1 MKVQFLCV
9 LVAVASCKGKG
20 DEQGKPTVGSTDKG
34 SAAATGSGS
43 GAGTGSGTSPAAGS
57 ATAATPPPAPGITYP
72 PPGDGPHA
80 GVDLAAIRT
89 KLQGTWLLGPG
100 TPPSVWHV
108 QGDDLVQYDTTGKKT
123 EHTIELLAPCYARV
137 ADKGASS
144 ATYWNF
150 VFDGDTLYAGLGNAG
165 VTTGDTTIGCVSSG
179 IYVLKG
185 ETCTGWAMD
194 TFADRAKRWTTEAGT
209 CSMVDGVFTADDAT
223 AKRPLYGKQVLDQKV
238 GSVLMTRQ
246 MTGNK
251 AEKVASLDVALATQR
266 EAIAAADAL
275 TKLPADLPF
284 YAWGLPAETVAGEA
298 NARVFAAGV
307 DRDGAWSLRSY
318 RIKEIA
324 EKAVWLTGMK
334 DVFAPPAFVL
344 QGASVIAPVVGAPAV
359 VFTGMELW
367 GLIDKVEGDQVTV
380 RFLSGPAPTT
390 RTSKADEVLVLPTGK
405 IGFGSPVIVDG
416 KEGIAVRAEGDQT
429 YVLAETGGKLVVA
442 PQPTANVKL
451 IDGSKRHKVGAKVL
465 VKQSS
470 GMGSLSW
477 VPGKVTKVIGNGVA
491 YEVKTDEGK
500 IETQVWARVTG
511 A

>member
-1 MKVQFLCV
+1 MKVQFLWAV
-9 LVAVASCKGKG
+9 VAVASCKGKG
-20 DEQGKPTVGSTDKG
+20 EEPGKPTVGSADTG
-34 SAAATGSGS
+34 SAAATGSATDLG
-43 GAGTGSGTSPAAGS
+43 AGS
-57 ATAATPPPAPGITYP
+57 AAAVTPPAAPGITYP

-144 ATYWNF
+144 ATYWTY

-165 VTTGDTTIGCVSSG
+165 VTTGDTTIGCVSAG
-179 IYVLKG
+179 VYVLKG

-194 TFADRAKRWTTEAGT
+194 SFADRAQRWKPEAGT

-223 AKRPLYGKQVLDQKV
+223 AKRPIYGKQVLDQKV

-251 AEKVASLDVALATQR
+251 AEKVASLDSALATQQA
-266 EAIAAADAL
+266 AIAAADAL
-275 TKLPADLPF
+275 KKMPDDLPF
-284 YAWGLPAETVAGEA
+284 FGWGLPAATVAGDA

-307 DRDGAWSLRSY
+307 GRDGEWSLRSW

-344 QGASVIAPVVGAPAV
+344 QGPSVIAPVVGAPAV
-359 VFTGMELW
+359 MFTGMELW
-367 GLIDKVEGDQVTV
+367 GFIDKVEGDQVTL

-390 RTSKADEVLVLPTGK
+390 RTAKADEVLVLPAGT
-405 IGFGSPVIVDG
+405 IGFGSPVLVDG
-416 KEGIAVRAEGDQT
+416 KEGIAVRTEGDQT
-429 YVLAETGGKLVVA
+429 YVLAETAGKLVVA
-442 PQPTANVKL
+442 PQPTASVKL
-451 IDGSKRHKVGAKVL
+451 IDGRKRHKVGAKVL

-470 GMGSLSW
+470 GMGTLSW
-477 VPGKVTKVIGNGVA
+477 VPGKVTKVIGDGVA

-500 IETQVWARVTG
+500 LDTQVWARVTG